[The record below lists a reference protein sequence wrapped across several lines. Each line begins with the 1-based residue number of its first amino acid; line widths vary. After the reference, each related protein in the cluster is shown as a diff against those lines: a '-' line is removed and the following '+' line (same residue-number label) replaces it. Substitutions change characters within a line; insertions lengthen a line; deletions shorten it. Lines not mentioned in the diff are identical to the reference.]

1 MARVWVSAYT
11 KSDGTKVDGHWR
23 EISGYMKKFPSD
35 AKSWSQA
42 TDEMRDLSRIA
53 RETISEQQGTTVAAI
68 DYQAI
73 KTPAEWN
80 KKSKAFVSKVYKKMT
95 PATKNVFYK
104 YFKQY
109 F

>member
-95 PATKNVFYK
+95 PATKKVFYR